1 MSASDRENVESIIM
15 SNGLCPFAGS
25 RTAVLTA
32 CVTLLVVTPLT
43 AQTASGSK
51 PPAAPP
57 QQGVMIGGAPRQSS
71 NFERC
76 VDVRVG
82 GENAFGC
89 LNETLKRQVDRV
101 NPSMNLP
108 PFDARSSDISV
119 GNVNQA
125 AVREQYGSNYGRSAF
140 PYRPAAPTFVPS
152 R

>member
-1 MSASDRENVESIIM
+1 M
-15 SNGLCPFAGS
+15 SNGLCHFARS
-25 RTAVLTA
+25 RTAVLAA
-32 CVTLLVVTPLT
+32 CVTLLVVPPLT
-43 AQTASGSK
+43 AQTPSESRL
-51 PPAAPP
+51 PSAPP
-57 QQGVMIGGAPRQSS
+57 QQGVIIGGAPRQSP

-101 NPSMNLP
+101 NPSMNVP

-119 GNVNQA
+119 GNVNEA
-125 AVREQYGSNYGRSAF
+125 AVREQYGSNYGRSAI